1 MDKFTP
7 SVDAIANS
15 LTLSAIV
22 GFIPLIVFFV
32 MLGACKI
39 KTHWCALGS
48 LLVSV
53 LIAMFGFKMPT
64 TLALLSAS
72 QGALFGFFPILYIVI
87 MAVWLY
93 NLTQATGREKDVQT
107 VFSLVGKGD
116 MRVQALLIGYAFC
129 GLLEGLAG
137 FGAPVAITCAMLY
150 ALGLP
155 PIKAAIAVIVGNA
168 LNVGFGAMAIPTTT
182 VAGLGSVAPEVV
194 GATMGRVAPLLIFF
208 VPFLLLLILDGV
220 RGLTQ
225 IWPAAFAAGFSMAC
239 GQFIAANYLSYEL
252 TAVFASLLSF
262 AALAGF
268 MRIWTPRTPAD
279 FQSKQVQEKLSGKRI
294 ILGLLPYWLV
304 VVIFAIAKLWTIGVN
319 IPAMLAATDVK
330 FAWPGLHGNLVD
342 SAGNPSASTIFNL
355 QWLSSPGTMLLI
367 TGLIVTIVYAAS
379 ASQQFPATIGSGLR
393 VFAKTVFDLRLTILT
408 IMAVMALAYVMNFS
422 GQTVAIGTWLAQTG
436 TAFALVSPVLGWI
449 GTAVTGSATSAGALF
464 GNLQSTAATNAG
476 LSTPLLLGA
485 NEIGGG
491 IGKIISPQ
499 NLAIAATA
507 IKTPGSEAEL
517 LRKALPWS
525 IGLLVILGLLIT
537 LASLGPLSFLIVE

>member
-1 MDKFTP
+1 MGTFTP
-7 SVDAIANS
+7 AVDAIANS
-15 LTLSAIV
+15 LTASAIV
-22 GFIPLIVFFV
+22 GFIPLIVFFA
-32 MLGACKI
+32 MLGVFKI

-48 LLVSV
+48 LAVAV
-53 LIAMFGFKMPT
+53 LIAIFGFKMPF
-64 TLALLSAS
+64 TLTLLSAS
-72 QGALFGFFPILYIVI
+72 QGAFFGLFPILYIVI

-116 MRVQALLIGYAFC
+116 KRVQALLIGFAFC

-137 FGAPVAITCAMLY
+137 FGAPVAISCAMLF

-155 PIKAAIAVIVGNA
+155 PIKAALAVMVGNA

-182 VAGLGSVAPEVV
+182 VAGLGGADPSIV
-194 GATMGRVAPLLIFF
+194 GATMGRVAPIIIVF
-208 VPFLLLLILDGV
+208 VPFLMLIILDGI
-220 RGLTQ
+220 RGLQ
-225 IWPAAFAAGFSMAC
+225 QVWPAALVAGLAMAG
-239 GQFIAANYLSYEL
+239 GQFLGSNLLSYEL

-262 AALAGF
+262 GLLALF
-268 MRIWTPRTPAD
+268 MVAWTPKTPAE
-279 FQSKQVQEKLSGKRI
+279 FQSQAASEKLSATRV

-304 VVIFAIAKLWTIGVN
+304 VVIFAIAKLWTIGIDV
-319 IPAMLAATDVK
+319 PAALSATDVK
-330 FAWPGLHGNLVD
+330 FPWPGLDGKLLD
-342 SAGNPSASTIFNL
+342 TAGNPSTSTIFNF

-367 TGLIVTIVYAAS
+367 TGIIVSAVYAICS
-379 ASQQFPATIGSGLR
+379 TEQFKATFGGGFKVL
-393 VFAKTVFDLRLTILT
+393 AQTVYDLRLTILT
-408 IMAVMALAYVMNFS
+408 IVAVMALAYVMNFS

-436 TAFALVSPVLGWI
+436 TAFAMLSPLLGWI

-464 GNLQSTAATNAG
+464 GNLQSTAAANAG

-485 NEIGGG
+485 NELGGG

-507 IKTPGSEAEL
+507 IKEPGCESEL

-525 IGLLVILGLLIT
+525 LGLLLALGVLIL
-537 LASLGPLSFLIVE
+537 LASLGPLSFVIAS